1 MKMALGSKSG
11 DAIEYDLVRKCDYEG
26 ISLLCK
32 LKGWKI
38 SPEDVQ
44 EYSSFLP
51 PAAVVVR
58 SGDRPVGMY
67 PCIESI
73 QLFRNNNLTI
83 G

>member
-11 DAIEYDLVRKCDYEG
+11 DAIEYDLVRKYDYEG

-51 PAAVVVR
+51 PAAVVAR
-58 SGDRPVGMY
+58 SGGRPVGMCLY
-67 PCIESI
+67 RVNPVFHE
-73 QLFRNNNLTI
+73 Q
-83 G
+83 